1 MLSAFSCTIQPSRP
15 HPLGGVPILL
25 SMLIQSPIHDI
36 HAANEASFIPYG
48 PEDCVS
54 VVVETFGDLD
64 MEYAA
69 LRKAVVLFDTPHLGI
84 LRVTGSDRLE
94 FLNNMVTNKTIDL
107 KAGQSR
113 PCFWLNRKG
122 RIDADLLLCEFE
134 DEMLVIL
141 DRHLAA
147 PTAEALNS
155 FLFAEDVQIS
165 DVSDELSIL
174 SIHGPNTH
182 SLLNHASSTD
192 FELSDPNTVC
202 KSSIAEIPVSII
214 RHDLTGE
221 LGAFLPLPRDA
232 YAKVHAH
239 LLSVAEAHPEIRARN
254 SGWLAINAARIEAG
268 RPMFN
273 VDFFPSNLP
282 AESGIIDERIDF
294 NKGCYLGQEVVAR
307 MHARDTRK
315 QCIVSLRIT
324 DQQITTEHT
333 DIRQPT
339 TGSQVFEDKEN
350 PDTPIGAVTSST
362 ISPMLGAVPVC
373 FAMLKDAYTAPGT
386 KLRVLAEGM
395 LVDAVV
401 QPQLAFYTKP

>member
-1 MLSAFSCTIQPSRP
+1 MLN
-15 HPLGGVPILL
+15 
-25 SMLIQSPIHDI
+25 QSPMHDV

-54 VVVETFGDLD
+54 AVVETFGDLD

-69 LRKAVVLFDTPHLGI
+69 LRKGAVLFDAPHTGI

-107 KAGQSR
+107 KQGQSR

-134 DEMLVIL
+134 DEMLVLL

-147 PTAEALNS
+147 PTADALNA
-155 FLFAEDVQIS
+155 FIFAEDVEIT
-165 DVSDELSIL
+165 DVSNERSVL
-174 SIHGPNTH
+174 SIHGPSTLP
-182 SLLNHASSTD
+182 LLDHASSAEIKLT
-192 FELSDPNTVC
+192 EQGAAC
-202 KSSIAEIPVSII
+202 KGSIAEIPISMI
-214 RHDLTGE
+214 RDDLTGE
-221 LGAFLPLPRDA
+221 TGAFLTIPSAD

-239 LLSVAEAHPEIRARN
+239 LLSVSEAHKEIRAR
-254 SGWLAINAARIEAG
+254 STGWLAINAARIEAG

-273 VDFFPSNLP
+273 IDFFPSNLP
-282 AESGIIDERIDF
+282 AESGIIDQRIDF

-339 TGSQVFEDKEN
+339 TGSQVFEHTEN

-373 FAMLKDAYTAPGT
+373 FAMLKDAQTSPGT

-401 QPQLAFYTKP
+401 QPQLAFYTKPQP